1 MTTLHTY
8 SPSGR
13 PVNAARHVSACKVAS
28 GLLAF
33 ESLEPLFDDARA
45 QDTKRKRAVTNH
57 SDLVIAVALHRDR
70 DAFRELFDYFAPRLR
85 SFLQRRGADGAEA
98 EEIVQE
104 TMVRVWRKAEKFNPD
119 KAAAS
124 TWIFTIGRNAH
135 IDMVRRAG
143 RPEIDT
149 DDPTYLPEPEADP
162 VARIAQGQDASRV
175 RAAMNELPKE
185 QRDILMLAYFEDKPH
200 GRIAEQLEI
209 PLGTVKS
216 RIRLAFKRL
225 RADLGENE

>member
-1 MTTLHTY
+1 M
-8 SPSGR
+8 
-13 PVNAARHVSACKVAS
+13 
-28 GLLAF
+28 
-33 ESLEPLFDDARA
+33 
-45 QDTKRKRAVTNH
+45 TNH
-57 SDLVIAVALHRDR
+57 SDLVIAVAKHRDR
-70 DAFRELFDYFAPRLR
+70 EAFRELFDYFAPRLR
-85 SFLQRRGADGAEA
+85 SFIQRRGADGAEA

-135 IDMVRRAG
+135 IDLVRRTG

-149 DDPTYLPEPEADP
+149 DDPTFLPEPETDA
-162 VARIAQGQDASRV
+162 VTRIAQGQDAGRI
-175 RAAMNELPKE
+175 RNAMSGLPKE

-200 GRIAEQLEI
+200 GRIAEQLDI

-225 RADLGENE
+225 RADLGEDE